1 MGSVNLGR
9 TVALLTAEDER
20 RLGRIVRRGLD
31 AAVEL
36 EQQVLPREVRRRLRC
51 DVDAGRV
58 AEYDFVHANL
68 RLVVSVATRAAR
80 PAGTDLADMVG
91 SGSLGLL
98 TAVRKFDPEKG
109 FKFSTYATWWIR
121 QAIQRWL
128 VNESQIRLPDALN
141 REWFTIRYADFDTR
155 MVAQRSLSDV
165 ELAEHTGIHVNHIRH
180 LRSLNLATVPLDRP
194 VGSDGTSTLAD
205 MLVDPICDVE
215 DFSEAEAHRQLVA
228 EALELLDDRSARIVA
243 MRFGL
248 RGYPPMTMP
257 AIGDEFG
264 LSRERVRQIIDK
276 ALRTIRIWIYESD
289 PVGESAAAGVP

>member
-68 RLVVSVATRAAR
+68 RLVVSVANRFAR

-194 VGSDGTSTLAD
+194 VANSSQRHLSCSTTVPHGS
-205 MLVDPICDVE
+205 
-215 DFSEAEAHRQLVA
+215 
-228 EALELLDDRSARIVA
+228 
-243 MRFGL
+243 
-248 RGYPPMTMP
+248 
-257 AIGDEFG
+257 
-264 LSRERVRQIIDK
+264 SRCGSGCGATRR
-276 ALRTIRIWIYESD
+276 
-289 PVGESAAAGVP
+289 